1 MWKGASRTVNTMQY
15 AFPNYNRQV
24 CLRIRKRNI
33 MFLRKSILA
42 LIIII
47 SSCGISL
54 WSQETPEWVENNG
67 VNNPMQYYYGIGLS
81 NKSSLEAD
89 KKARVSFAENIEV
102 SVASSFKTRITENNY
117 DLSETTEKDVLIT
130 SGAVMLGISIS
141 ERWKDSA
148 THYSLIQIGRDE
160 YIDDLERELERKLE
174 RETKQLEYQSGSD
187 DAQYKFNR
195 DKRRREREQ
204 EEDKYDDKKQ
214 QRIRDEQRK
223 IEKLHQK
230 RERMQ
235 RNLERF
241 IARTT
246 EYRRF
251 LNATPPPRIISAR
264 NGELSLPEK
273 SLTRQTLRIGIGI
286 VPFGISNFGH
296 TYQMWK
302 IESDLSLRF
311 IRNNLERQNLSIRF
325 QVLPNTG
332 KYYKTS
338 ISIGAVEYLSKI
350 SETENKK
357 LKPQIS
363 PFVAANVT
371 VPHWK
376 RSYMSFSADYRRIS
390 LGINNYILFN
400 NFDDRVTFVGQVDYV
415 LDDGY
420 RNRFDEK
427 LNTSFGIQ
435 LKTVENLTSMLT
447 YEDHELFVLKLI
459 YAL

>member
-1 MWKGASRTVNTMQY
+1 MGKEASSTVNTMQY
-15 AFPNYNRQV
+15 ASPYYSCQV

-33 MFLRKSILA
+33 MFLRKYILA

-47 SSCGISL
+47 ISSGITL
-54 WSQETPEWVENNG
+54 WSQETPEWVKNNG

-102 SVASSFKTRITENNY
+102 SVASSFKSRVTEKNY

-130 SGAVMLGISIS
+130 SGTIMLGISIS
-141 ERWKDSA
+141 ERWNDSA

-160 YIDDLERELERKLE
+160 YIDDLGKELQRKLK
-174 RETKQLEYQSGSD
+174 RETKQLEYQSDSD
-187 DAQYKFNR
+187 DAQYEYDREKK
-195 DKRRREREQ
+195 KREARRKEDEYEEQ
-204 EEDKYDDKKQ
+204 KQ
-214 QRIRDEQRK
+214 KRIRDEQRK
-223 IEKLHQK
+223 IEKLNQK

-251 LNATPPPRIISAR
+251 LNATPPSRIISAR
-264 NGELSLPEK
+264 NGELSLPGK
-273 SLTRQTLRIGIGI
+273 SQMQQTILIGIGI
-286 VPFGISNFGH
+286 VPFGISNIGH

-302 IESDLSLRF
+302 IESDINFRF
-311 IRNNLERQNLSIRF
+311 IGNSLERQEFSFRF
-325 QVLPNTG
+325 QLLPNGG

-338 ISIGAVEYLSKI
+338 ISIGAVEYLSRI

-376 RSYMSFSADYRRIS
+376 RSYVSLSADYRKFS
-390 LGINNYILFN
+390 VGINNFILFN
-400 NFDDRVTFVGQVDYV
+400 NFDDKVTFVGQVDYL
-415 LDDGY
+415 LDGGY
-420 RNRFDEK
+420 RNRFNDN
-427 LNTSFGIQ
+427 LNTSLGIQ
-435 LKTVENLTSMLT
+435 LKTVDYLTTMIT
-447 YEDHELFVLKLI
+447 YEDHEYFILKLI
-459 YAL
+459 YAF